1 MQVDSLPSEPPGK
14 PRHRLAALYALCRF
28 DTVSITK
35 TKNITLSIHKTKG
48 QAFVSKQMSEMTTG
62 RMIQF
67 EAKPAVNKM

>member
-1 MQVDSLPSEPPGK
+1 MLADPLPSEPPGK
-14 PRHRLAALYALCRF
+14 PRHRPAAFYVLYRS
-28 DTVSITK
+28 DTVSIKK
-35 TKNITLSIHKTKG
+35 TENTTLSVHKTKG